1 MHITMLRIHDIY
13 IVRIVCIS
21 RRYKPAHY
29 DITKNKDKSSR
40 ESAYTD
46 HRKQPRQLAFV
57 LFCIIPYLSEKS
69 KGLLKN
75 YRKITIENYI

>member
-1 MHITMLRIHDIY
+1 MTQQ
-13 IVRIVCIS
+13 
-21 RRYKPAHY
+21 
-29 DITKNKDKSSR
+29 KNKDKSSR

>member
-1 MHITMLRIHDIY
+1 MLRIIY
-13 IVRIVCIS
+13 DL
-21 RRYKPAHY
+21 RRCKPAY
-29 DITKNKDKSSR
+29 YKMTQQKNKDKSSR

-69 KGLLKN
+69 KGFLKFTEQLQ
-75 YRKITIENYI
+75 REFSI